1 MDPFGLSSGISGL
14 IPIFFLF
21 ALIAVAARL
30 LAGVFDGERV
40 ETYIRDI
47 GGQLLDKSWD
57 PLGPG
62 WFGEK
67 DSRIYAIVYR
77 DSQGN
82 LHRAHVKTSMLS
94 GVYLTNDEIISNPQ
108 AEPSPQAE
116 QTEAGCPAFPAEV
129 IEREKEQLRKR
140 LAELEEMSKPEGP
153 RREKLG

>member
-1 MDPFGLSSGISGL
+1 MDPFGSSGISGF

-30 LAGVFDGERV
+30 LAGAFDGERV
-40 ETYIRDI
+40 ETYIRDM

-77 DSQGN
+77 DRLGN

-94 GVYLTNDEIISNPQ
+94 GVYLTNDMIIS
-108 AEPSPQAE
+108 EPQAE
-116 QTEAGCPAFPAEV
+116 QQTEPGRLAFSPEA
-129 IEREKEQLRKR
+129 IEQEKEQLRKR
-140 LAELEEMSKPEGP
+140 LAELEEMSKPADP
-153 RREKLG
+153 RKERLG